1 MRKLWIL
8 IPVLAM
14 IAAACGGSGSGSG
27 SPLTNQAL
35 DQAAD
40 QADANV
46 DVNTDGASGTFQA
59 TDSDGDTVSG
69 DSFTTV
75 PPDFPLPVPDRVD
88 NIDASVTESG
98 QDKTWLLMFDFD
110 TSRVDEISKLYESAA
125 TDQGFTIDGTETN
138 TDGYTMMA
146 TNGDITI
153 LVTMYNYDAYTE
165 AAVEWARYG

>member
-1 MRKLWIL
+1 MRKLSIL

-14 IAAACGGSGSGSG
+14 MAAACGGSSGSG
-27 SPLTNQAL
+27 SPLANQAL
-35 DQAAD
+35 EKAAEQAG
-40 QADANV
+40 ANV
-46 DVNTDGASGTFQA
+46 DVNGDGGSGTFQA

-110 TSRVDEISKLYESAA
+110 SSRIDEIINMYESAA
-125 TDQGFTIDGTETN
+125 TDQGFTIDGTERD
-138 TDGYTMMA
+138 TDSYTMEA
-146 TNGDITI
+146 SKGDLRV
-153 LVTMYNYDAYTE
+153 LVTTYNYDTFTQAV
-165 AAVEWARYG
+165 VEWAVFR